1 LSTIELAA
9 IVTAATAVVLAPI
22 DPQPIRDLNTPEPA
36 PEPVPEPA
44 TVANY
49 DYYGTLWGHDTV
61 TKTEAD
67 IATARANGYAIDE
80 WNVTDPDGNLLRIV
94 RTTDTDTRF
103 LGGVDICVIPA

>member
-1 LSTIELAA
+1 MSTIELA
-9 IVTAATAVVLAPI
+9 TAVAIGTMLVVAPI
-22 DPQPIRDLNTPEPA
+22 DPQPIRDLNTPIPD
-36 PEPVPEPA
+36 PEPEPEPA

-80 WNVTDPDGNLLRIV
+80 WNVTDPDGNPLRII
-94 RTTDTDTRF
+94 RTTETDTRF